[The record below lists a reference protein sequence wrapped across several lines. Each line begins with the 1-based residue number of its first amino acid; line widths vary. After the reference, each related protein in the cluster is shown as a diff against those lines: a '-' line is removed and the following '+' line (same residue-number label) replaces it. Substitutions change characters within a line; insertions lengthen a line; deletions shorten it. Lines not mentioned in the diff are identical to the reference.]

1 VAGQQSA
8 RPVRHPQLGRR
19 RLQRG
24 EHNQHR
30 VYRRRPPRPWPVV
43 QLGDAL
49 VGVPAL
55 PPDVTRL
62 ADPRQARCPASNVSP
77 TSVFAPRLVAVGADL
92 DLVHR
97 ADVVVS
103 AESEGLSI
111 SLPDRSRQPGERD
124 QGAWR
129 CLGLH
134 RPVARRL
141 DGRYR
146 QRSQRGSG
154 VQAPSAPHPTW
165 LERIRASLEWAP
177 PDQQG
182 GRGDVAAGGTGFAS
196 SPVNVRIK
204 ISHWPDPTRFCA
216 HRRIHEPSK

>member
-1 VAGQQSA
+1 MVGCSW
-8 RPVRHPQLGRR
+8 
-19 RLQRG
+19 RLTILTS
-24 EHNQHR
+24 
-30 VYRRRPPRPWPVV
+30 PSSPW
-43 QLGDAL
+43 
-49 VGVPAL
+49 
-55 PPDVTRL
+55 VTT
-62 ADPRQARCPASNVSP
+62 AASNVSP

-97 ADVVVS
+97 ADVVVT

-111 SLPDRSRQPGERD
+111 SLPTDLDSLENEIKELGVALVSIDPLLGVLTGAIDSVRNEG
-124 QGAWR
+124 QGFK
-129 CLGLH
+129 
-134 RPVARRL
+134 
-141 DGRYR
+141 
-146 QRSQRGSG
+146 
-154 VQAPSAPHPTW
+154 PSAPHPTW

-216 HRRIHEPSK
+216 HRRIHERSK